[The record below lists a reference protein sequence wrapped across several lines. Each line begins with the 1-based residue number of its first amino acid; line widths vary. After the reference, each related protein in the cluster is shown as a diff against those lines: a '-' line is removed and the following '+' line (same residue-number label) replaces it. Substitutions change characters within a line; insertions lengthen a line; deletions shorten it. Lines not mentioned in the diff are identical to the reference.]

1 MLMILLVSGIG
12 EKLLDVLLFKNF
24 NPSDFNL
31 DNQTEV
37 LIFTYLYDRHV
48 PCTSKNYIVY
58 FR

>member
-1 MLMILLVSGIG
+1 MSGIG
-12 EKLLDVLLFKNF
+12 EKLLDVLLFKTF